1 MASSRFKKAIAVQ
14 LARMTALDSNFILR
28 AIDRPRVKGHGTFA
42 IPLPRLLSPSS
53 SSSTATTL
61 SSAELKASLA
71 EQRATLLAKVQTQ
84 FDTSTTGGLIR
95 SVQPAGQFLNFQVDE
110 PTYIRQVI
118 EDVVQA
124 EYGRPRGDLAKSAT
138 TTTMTKD
145 RYGLDSTIGQGQII
159 AMDYSSPNIAKPFHG
174 GHLRGTI
181 LGNFVTRL
189 LRGFGHQV
197 IGINYLGDWGKQYG
211 LLAVGFNMYGDR
223 TELQKNP
230 IKHLYDVYVKVNQ
243 AAAENPQI
251 DKQANEYFCAMES
264 GDEKALG
271 MWREFRELSI
281 EIYKK
286 MYKRLG
292 IEFDIYSGESEAAL
306 WVPQAMDQLR
316 EKNLIQTLSKDNDGK
331 RTAADAEEGEHET
344 GSGSGSGALYVDL
357 APYDLGMATLQR
369 ADGTTLYLTRDIAA
383 CLDRQHRFRFDRH
396 LYVIGDDQSLHLK
409 RLFKIMELLYT
420 DAADDKGSDQQ
431 QQSMANHWSRQL
443 QHLSFGKVQGMST
456 RKGKA
461 VFLEDI
467 LDTAQR
473 TMLDKMLE
481 NEAKKKEK
489 KTHSAQES
497 SSADALLAEDNTD
510 QEEQDQAHKEWIAD
524 QLGISAVVIQDFQ
537 AKSSKGYQFSWNRM
551 TDATGNTGIYLQYA
565 HARLCSIEAR
575 SGQAV
580 NPKADTS
587 LLTEPE
593 AFDLANWI
601 SQYPEVTRQ
610 ALDTLEPS
618 LMVQYLF
625 GLGHAI
631 SAANKVL
638 LVKDQP
644 TELAQARLLLL
655 WSARVTLG
663 NGLELL
669 GLVPME
675 KM

>member
-1 MASSRFKKAIAVQ
+1 MASFHFKKAIAAQ
-14 LARMTALDSNFILR
+14 LARMTALDSNLILR
-28 AIDRPRVKGHGTFA
+28 TIERPKMKGHGTFA
-42 IPLPRLLSPSS
+42 IPLPRLLSPTTSPSSLSS
-53 SSSTATTL
+53 SS
-61 SSAELKASLA
+61 AESRSSLA
-71 EQRATLLAKVQTQ
+71 EQRAALLARVQSE
-84 FDTSTTGGLIR
+84 FDTTATRGMIR
-95 SVQPAGQFLNFQVDE
+95 SVQPVGQFLNFKVDE
-110 PTYIRQVI
+110 AAYIQHAVQ
-118 EDVVQA
+118 DVVRA
-124 EYGRPRGDLAKSAT
+124 EYGRTSDSRL
-138 TTTMTKD
+138 D
-145 RYGLDSTIGQGQII
+145 RYGLDGTIGQGKIV

-223 TELQKNP
+223 SELQKNP

-243 AAAENPQI
+243 AVLENPEI
-251 DKQANEYFCAMES
+251 DKQANEYFCAMEA

-292 IEFDIYSGESEAAL
+292 IEFDIYSGESEAAR
-306 WVPQAMDQLR
+306 WVPQAMEQLR
-316 EKNLIQTLSKDNDGK
+316 DKKLLLEKQTDSTMTTTKSSGEGDE
-331 RTAADAEEGEHET
+331 EEGG
-344 GSGSGSGALYVDL
+344 GSQGALYVDL

-383 CLDRQHRFRFDRH
+383 CLERRDRFKFDQH
-396 LYVIGDDQSLHLK
+396 LYVIGDDQGLHLK
-409 RLFKIMELLYT
+409 RLFKIMELLYSST
-420 DAADDKGSDQQ
+420 DGKQEDQDHRHQ
-431 QQSMANHWSRQL
+431 QHWSRQL

-473 TMLDKMLE
+473 TMLDKMME
-481 NEAKKKEK
+481 NEAKKRDKIKSTAILKEE
-489 KTHSAQES
+489 TSAAAPGTEDKDEGGPGQE
-497 SSADALLAEDNTD
+497 AQRA
-510 QEEQDQAHKEWIAD
+510 WIAD
-524 QLGISAVVIQDFQ
+524 QLGISAVVVQDFQ
-537 AKSSKGYQFSWNRM
+537 AKSGKGYSFSWNRM
-551 TDATGNTGIYLQYA
+551 TDATGNTGVYLQYA

-575 SGQAV
+575 SGQKM
-580 NPKADTS
+580 NPLADTS
-587 LLTEPE
+587 FLTEPE

-610 ALDTLEPS
+610 ALDTLEPYVV
-618 LMVQYLF
+618 VQYLF

-644 TELAQARLLLL
+644 QELAQARLLLL

-669 GLVPME
+669 GLVPVE